1 LLGGVTK
8 SWRFDR
14 MSTVLK
20 AGTSDLTPMFAAF
33 SKHHAVSVVAC
44 RPRSGN
50 RKGVVEKNN
59 HTAAQRWWRNLP
71 DDVTLEQA
79 QQRLT
84 AFATRQDGRRR
95 EGRDG
100 STTAAAM
107 FAAERLQPLPPTLFP
122 VVVTEGRT
130 ATRQALI
137 DWRGNRYSVPPEL
150 AAARVVVHQ
159 RLGATTI
166 DIATIS
172 GVVIARHTVA
182 EAGLGVTI
190 RDSGH
195 VTALETIALAAAP
208 PGRPHR
214 KKERIPPGTAAR
226 RAAMA
231 LTGATEPTTVI
242 SLAAYETAA
251 KNRNTLR

>member
-1 LLGGVTK
+1 
-8 SWRFDR
+8 
-14 MSTVLK
+14 M
-20 AGTSDLTPMFAAF
+20 
-33 SKHHAVSVVAC
+33 
-44 RPRSGN
+44 
-50 RKGVVEKNN
+50 
-59 HTAAQRWWRNLP
+59 
-71 DDVTLEQA
+71 
-79 QQRLT
+79 
-84 AFATRQDGRRR
+84 
-95 EGRDG
+95 
-100 STTAAAM
+100 
-107 FAAERLQPLPPTLFP
+107 LFP
-122 VVVTEGRT
+122 VVVTEEERT

-166 DIATIS
+166 DIATVS
-172 GVVIARHTVA
+172 GVVIARHMVA

-195 VTALETIALAAAP
+195 ISALEAVALAAAP

-214 KKERIPPGTAAR
+214 KKERIPPGAAAR

-242 SLAAYETAA
+242 SLAEYYAGLESPQLAPA
-251 KNRNTLR
+251 SHGKH